1 MVLRPE
7 RLAKPL
13 KPTQHI
19 VMKTDIAPS
28 SQDCLLLTQA
38 DVVSTR
44 RHDLLE
50 RNRLLARIEAA
61 LARMEH
67 GRFGVCTQ
75 CSGPIP
81 MQSLEADP
89 ALARCPDCRDNC

>member
-1 MVLRPE
+1 
-7 RLAKPL
+7 
-13 KPTQHI
+13 
-19 VMKTDIAPS
+19 MKTDIAPS
-28 SQDCLLLTQA
+28 APDCLLLTQA

-75 CSGPIP
+75 CHGPIP
-81 MQSLEADP
+81 MQILEADP
-89 ALARCPDCRDNC
+89 ALARCPDCRNVC